1 MESVLAF
8 QGLKSKTSLKPTY
21 ATGITGTLMFKK
33 NGTYTVDGLINGGGG
48 VKSEWAYIRN
58 NIFIGKWMGSYPGSL
73 KPEGGF
79 KVGFYGMFLYNYKII
94 PFSERKN

>member
-1 MESVLAF
+1 MVAHVRSSLKTNMSLTAMESVLAF

-48 VKSEWAYIRN
+48 
-58 NIFIGKWMGSYPGSL
+58 
-73 KPEGGF
+73 GG
-79 KVGFYGMFLYNYKII
+79 
-94 PFSERKN
+94 